1 MANQPLS
8 KLAGMLCGNPRFQAF
23 IGATCAESAA
33 AFVRRHLVGAA
44 LVETPSAYPRALD
57 IVNRARTFLPV
68 RDGDRVH
75 LVHRAHIRTIHP
87 GD

>member
-33 AFVRRHLVGAA
+33 AFVRRQCGVASRRELDLNKQAA
-44 LVETPSAYPRALD
+44 QRFHELRRRFAYGESHA
-57 IVNRARTFLPV
+57 
-68 RDGDRVH
+68 
-75 LVHRAHIRTIHP
+75 
-87 GD
+87 